1 MRRSISYL
9 RRTARFFS
17 TFLLV
22 LAVLSFTSHDVA
34 HAKSKQKIKDHWT
47 HKIHVGAAKVIV
59 TPEQPIILGGKG
71 DGLSTGVHD
80 DLYARS
86 IVISGNGTLVAIVS
100 VDNCGLHLGDV
111 KLVRAMVEE
120 RYGIKADNLMVA
132 STHSHNAPD
141 LLGPYGG
148 SMHPYT
154 NNIYRPLL
162 RERIADCVG
171 KALKNMQKAIVRV
184 GSVEAEGMAF
194 NRRFWPNP
202 GPVDN
207 ELFVLQF
214 SDVQGSTIATV
225 VNFSVHA
232 VLAVNST
239 LVSADACGML
249 CHKLESEYGG
259 VAAYTNGS
267 IGDKNPA
274 PYFSEADAAP
284 YSPDFDPL
292 GQEQYAIVWKYAD
305 DLARYTR
312 QALENGKIFRTLRLQ
327 VAKTTINL
335 PLENEGFIM
344 LLTYGLTTREY
355 FVENGDYYLPVE
367 VFVIKMGPIQIA
379 TMPGE
384 FFTPTQLLL
393 KEALG
398 KYGFVLGLTPE
409 ELGYIVSPDQF
420 DPNRYEESMSV
431 TSKTGVMDPMLV
443 EALMGLID
451 GLR

>member
-1 MRRSISYL
+1 MRAIIS
-9 RRTARFFS
+9 FFNRKPLFIGII
-17 TFLLV
+17 FLFAAAL
-22 LAVLSFTSHDVA
+22 LFTSADPALAKWH
-34 HAKSKQKIKDHWT
+34 HKSKG

-59 TPEQPIILGGKG
+59 TPQEPVILGGKG
-71 DGLSTGVHD
+71 DGLSSGVHD
-80 DLYARS
+80 DLYARAV
-86 IVISGNGTLVAIVS
+86 VISGSKTLAAIVS

-111 KLVRAMVEE
+111 KLVREAVEE
-120 RYGIKADNLMVA
+120 RYGISAQNLIVA

-148 SMHPYT
+148 AMHHYT
-154 NNIYRPLL
+154 NDVYRPFL
-162 RERIADCVG
+162 REQMVQCVG
-171 KALKNMQKAIVRV
+171 KALKGMQKAVVRV
-184 GSVEAEGMAF
+184 GSVEAQGMAF
-194 NRRFWPNP
+194 NRRFWPDE

-214 SDVQGSTIATV
+214 LADKGNVIATL

-239 LVSADACGML
+239 LISADAAGML
-249 CHKLESEYGG
+249 CHQLESEYGG
-259 VAAYTNGS
+259 IAAYTNGA

-284 YSPDFDPL
+284 YSPDFDPA
-292 GQEQYAIVWKYAD
+292 GEEQYAAVWEYANDLSKYVR
-305 DLARYTR
+305 L
-312 QALENGKIFRTLRLQ
+312 ALEGGETFKKLRFE
-327 VAKTTINL
+327 VAKTVLNL

-344 LLTYGLTTREY
+344 LFNFGLIEREY
-355 FVENGDYYLPVE
+355 FVENDKYYIPVE
-367 VFVIKMGPIQIA
+367 VFVMKMGPIQIA

-384 FFTPTQLLL
+384 FFTPTQLML

-398 KYGFVLGLTPE
+398 EYGFVIGLAPE

-420 DPNRYEESMSV
+420 EPGRYEESMSV
-431 TSKTGVMDPMLV
+431 TSSTGVMDPMLV

-451 GLR
+451 